1 MNILEKNTNIVLTG
15 VLDYSSCE
23 NIISFES
30 DKRKDYEL
38 YKTLISKFINTKYTV
53 FLKESDVN
61 KKNVLQK
68 IYEALHNQESKD
80 LFIFYFTGHGILSDN
95 GEPGLLMSD
104 STIITKT
111 ELKNI
116 LQQNNKNQ
124 KMILFGDFCYSGLL
138 ADIARELNL
147 EGLDINAITSASSN
161 LSTGNWSYTQT
172 LIDSFEGRSIID
184 KDNKGFINFIDI
196 AKEVQN
202 VMFNRE
208 RQKSDYYLLPNL
220 ENSTISNA
228 KIKIMNN
235 TSNIKYDGWYS
246 SNEGITRVTDF
257 KDDLFEV
264 EYYNYNTYKFEFLK
278 ESELSP
284 IQIADFEVGN
294 HINVDCEEGTYKAM
308 IIEVDRIFYKVSY
321 VGWGS
326 EWNEWITKHRINGDE
341 KVEIFLDDNWYPGE
355 ILQVKNNKFFIRYH
369 EYDTCFDEW
378 VDVTRIKKL

>member
-116 LQQNNKNQ
+116 LQH
-124 KMILFGDFCYSGLL
+124 MLLDF
-138 ADIARELNL
+138 L
-147 EGLDINAITSASSN
+147 EHLDHSN
-161 LSTGNWSYTQT
+161 TFCRRCRLHPKSLS
-172 LIDSFEGRSIID
+172 
-184 KDNKGFINFIDI
+184 
-196 AKEVQN
+196 
-202 VMFNRE
+202 
-208 RQKSDYYLLPNL
+208 
-220 ENSTISNA
+220 
-228 KIKIMNN
+228 
-235 TSNIKYDGWYS
+235 
-246 SNEGITRVTDF
+246 
-257 KDDLFEV
+257 
-264 EYYNYNTYKFEFLK
+264 
-278 ESELSP
+278 
-284 IQIADFEVGN
+284 
-294 HINVDCEEGTYKAM
+294 
-308 IIEVDRIFYKVSY
+308 
-321 VGWGS
+321 
-326 EWNEWITKHRINGDE
+326 
-341 KVEIFLDDNWYPGE
+341 
-355 ILQVKNNKFFIRYH
+355 
-369 EYDTCFDEW
+369 
-378 VDVTRIKKL
+378 

>member
-23 NIISFES
+23 NTISFES
-30 DKRKDYEL
+30 DRRKDYEL

-53 FLKESDVN
+53 FIKESDVN

-104 STIITKT
+104 SSIITKT

-278 ESELSP
+278 ESELST

-321 VGWGS
+321 EEWGP

-341 KVEIFLDDNWYPGE
+341 KVEIFLDDKWYPGE

>member
-1 MNILEKNTNIVLTG
+1 MDILEKNTNIVLSG
-15 VLDYSSCE
+15 VLDYSSCD
-23 NIISFES
+23 NITSFES

-68 IYEALHNQESKD
+68 IYAALNNQESKD
-80 LFIFYFTGHGILSDN
+80 LFIFYFTGHGILSNN

-104 STIITKT
+104 SNIITKT

-208 RQKSDYYLLPNL
+208 RQKSDYYLLTDL
-220 ENSTISNA
+220 ENSKISNA

-246 SNEGITRVTDF
+246 SKEGITRVTDF
-257 KDDLFEV
+257 KDDLLEV
-264 EYYNYNTYKFEFLK
+264 EYYNYNEYKFEFVK
-278 ESELSP
+278 ESKLSP
-284 IQIADFEVGN
+284 IQIAEFETGS
-294 HINVDCEEGTYKAM
+294 HINVDCEEGTYKA
-308 IIEVDRIFYKVSY
+308 IIEEVDRIFYKVSY
-321 VGWGS
+321 EDWGP

-378 VDVTRIKKL
+378 VDSTRIKKL

>member
-104 STIITKT
+104 SSIITKT

-220 ENSTISNA
+220 ENSKISNA

-264 EYYNYNTYKFEFLK
+264 EYYNYNAYKFEFLK
-278 ESELSP
+278 ESELST

-321 VGWGS
+321 EEWGP

-355 ILQVKNNKFFIRYH
+355 ILQIKNNKFFIRYDG
-369 EYDTCFDEW
+369 YDTCFDEW
-378 VDVTRIKKL
+378 VESTRIKKL

>member
-124 KMILFGDFCYSGLL
+124 
-138 ADIARELNL
+138 
-147 EGLDINAITSASSN
+147 
-161 LSTGNWSYTQT
+161 
-172 LIDSFEGRSIID
+172 
-184 KDNKGFINFIDI
+184 NKYHIG
-196 AKEVQN
+196 
-202 VMFNRE
+202 
-208 RQKSDYYLLPNL
+208 SD
-220 ENSTISNA
+220 
-228 KIKIMNN
+228 
-235 TSNIKYDGWYS
+235 
-246 SNEGITRVTDF
+246 
-257 KDDLFEV
+257 
-264 EYYNYNTYKFEFLK
+264 LK
-278 ESELSP
+278 
-284 IQIADFEVGN
+284 
-294 HINVDCEEGTYKAM
+294 
-308 IIEVDRIFYKVSY
+308 
-321 VGWGS
+321 
-326 EWNEWITKHRINGDE
+326 
-341 KVEIFLDDNWYPGE
+341 
-355 ILQVKNNKFFIRYH
+355 
-369 EYDTCFDEW
+369 
-378 VDVTRIKKL
+378 

>member
-1 MNILEKNTNIVLTG
+1 MNILEKNTNIVLSG

-23 NIISFES
+23 NTISFES

-208 RQKSDYYLLPNL
+208 RQKSDYYLLPDL

-278 ESELSP
+278 ESELST
-284 IQIADFEVGN
+284 IQIAEFEVGN
-294 HINVDCEEGTYKAM
+294 HINVDCAY
-308 IIEVDRIFYKVSY
+308 
-321 VGWGS
+321 
-326 EWNEWITKHRINGDE
+326 
-341 KVEIFLDDNWYPGE
+341 
-355 ILQVKNNKFFIRYH
+355 
-369 EYDTCFDEW
+369 TC
-378 VDVTRIKKL
+378 I